1 MGTKATISRDMIV
14 DAAFARAK
22 QDGLASLSVR
32 AIAQDCSVAVGS
44 IYNHFPDK
52 AALVTEVIARFWTSA
67 VRQADERACFS
78 YQAGENFVDFC
89 RRAAGGLH
97 EALVEFRADWLR
109 EVSALDARTRQR
121 GKAAEQACFERVRT
135 SLVRVI
141 EADAAID
148 PAMLERVAP
157 EALADFTWT
166 GMLESLKAGDPSCA
180 TLFAVLE
187 RALYPANVLPWTGR
201 ENPHVDERGA
211 SC

>member
-22 QDGLASLSVR
+22 QNGLASLSVR

-78 YQAGENFVDFC
+78 YQAGESFVDFC

-97 EALVEFRADWLR
+97 EALVEFRAD
-109 EVSALDARTRQR
+109 
-121 GKAAEQACFERVRT
+121 
-135 SLVRVI
+135 
-141 EADAAID
+141 
-148 PAMLERVAP
+148 
-157 EALADFTWT
+157 
-166 GMLESLKAGDPSCA
+166 
-180 TLFAVLE
+180 
-187 RALYPANVLPWTGR
+187 
-201 ENPHVDERGA
+201 
-211 SC
+211 

>member
-52 AALVTEVIARFWTSA
+52 AALVTEVIARFWASA

-78 YQAGENFVDFC
+78 YQEGESFVDFC

-109 EVSALDARTRQR
+109 EVSALDTRTRQR
-121 GKAAEQACFERVRT
+121 GKAAEQACFEHVRA

-148 PAMLERVAP
+148 PATLERVAP